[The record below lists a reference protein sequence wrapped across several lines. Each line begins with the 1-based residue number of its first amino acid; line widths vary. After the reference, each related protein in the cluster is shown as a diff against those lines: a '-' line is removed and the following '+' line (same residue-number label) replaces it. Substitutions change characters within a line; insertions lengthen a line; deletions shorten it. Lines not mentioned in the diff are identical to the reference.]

1 MPRAGLSRSA
11 VVALAVELAQGSWN
25 GPSELSLSAVAAR
38 AGVST
43 PSLYKH
49 VASLAELRAGVAL
62 VAVRELTGACTAA
75 TVGRSG
81 EDALRALAG
90 AVRGFARDRP
100 GLYAAVQFDAAA
112 GTTPELAAAAAALV
126 ALFSAVLRG
135 FGLPEERSV
144 DAVRT
149 VRAAVHG
156 FVVLEAQGGF
166 QLPDDV
172 GRSLDTLLDVLAAG
186 LRSLAP

>member
-11 VVALAVELAQGSWN
+11 VVALAVELVEGSWS

-49 VASLAELRAGVAL
+49 VASLAELRAEVAL

-81 EDALRALAG
+81 EDALRVLAG

-100 GLYAAVQFDAAA
+100 GLYAAAQFDAAA
-112 GTTPELAAAAAALV
+112 GTTPELAEAAAALV

-135 FGLPEERSV
+135 FGLPGERSV
-144 DAVRT
+144 DAVRA
-149 VRAAVHG
+149 VRSAVHG
-156 FVVLEAQGGF
+156 FVVLESQGGF